1 MASRPI
7 NPLSPPA
14 SDLVNSGGP
23 GGVIPFPPM
32 GAATSQSAT
41 PQLPALTNSVAEG
54 EAPDEEKEFDKLMK
68 KLRPGSELHRSV
80 IARLNNML
88 KFSSN
93 KMSGNYARFRNM
105 ELKVQAYLHSQ
116 DYEELVTTINDSKG
130 ASIPQPI
137 QIVVPYAYAT
147 LHAAATYMGT
157 VLLGRKPMFP
167 IMGVRGTTAEQAR
180 FMENCI
186 QSNLDASMGLEIGWQ
201 HIWDTLLYGFGTIK
215 CGWQEKRGKTMRWQN
230 GQRLFTDELKFAGNS
245 LGNIDPYNAR
255 PDPRVPLHQC
265 HKRGDFFFD
274 INTVSSTILTD
285 RGRLKDDGS
294 RELYWVRET
303 LQSVKSRGRRLGDES
318 ARAPRGLGGRA
329 EIAPAD
335 VTGFVELVEGTVR
348 LSPKDWGIGDEQQSE
363 LWHFI
368 WVEGVQILSA
378 RPLGAMHE
386 EHPYL
391 SGEPT
396 SLGYDFL
403 SMSQGEMISVFQD
416 MLSWLVSSRMENVRA
431 SIANSYVVDP
441 ARIEMNDMRASA
453 IGRII
458 RLKQAAMGLPV
469 DQAIMQ
475 LQVNDV
481 TGGHFNDIQTIRL
494 LADAATG
501 VNDNLR
507 GIQSAGGRR
516 SATEARMS
524 MQAGASRL
532 SQLAMRLSGQSFQGL
547 SGQMISNIQQ
557 WMPEEFWIETTGDEG
572 AQSIKATPEMLV
584 GNFNFKVSD
593 GTLPL
598 DRGALLEQWKEIL
611 FGIAQ
616 DPELRQEWN
625 LNEIFRYIAHMGGA
639 NNIDSFRR
647 QPQKQIA
654 GPGEDPSAGGTPT
667 GDPGTAPPPPAALAF
682 AQQQA

>member
-1 MASRPI
+1 MATQPI
-7 NPLSPPA
+7 NPLTPPA
-14 SDLVNSGGP
+14 NDVFRGGQLPSMGMLSG
-23 GGVIPFPPM
+23 
-32 GAATSQSAT
+32 QSAT
-41 PQLPALTNSVAEG
+41 PMLPALTNAVMDSDP
-54 EAPDEEKEFDKLMK
+54 PDEEGEFEKTMK
-68 KLRPGSELHRSV
+68 KLRPGSELHRTVLS
-80 IARLNNML
+80 RLDNML
-88 KFSSN
+88 KFSGR

-116 DYEELVTTINDSKG
+116 DYEQLVTTINSSKG
-130 ASIPQPI
+130 AEIPEPI

-167 IMGVRGTTAEQAR
+167 VMGVRGTTMEQAR
-180 FMENCI
+180 FMESCI
-186 QSNLDASMGLEIGWQ
+186 QSNLDASMGMEMGWQ
-201 HIWDTLLYGFGTIK
+201 HIWDTLLYGFGTVK
-215 CGWQEKRGKTMRWQN
+215 VGWQEKHGKTMRWQN
-230 GQRLFTDELKFAGNS
+230 GKRIFSDELKFAGNT

-265 HKRGDFFFD
+265 HIRGDFFFD
-274 INTVSSTILTD
+274 ITTTSSTLLLDQERRKEVYWI
-285 RGRLKDDGS
+285 KDS
-294 RELYWVRET
+294 LRA
-303 LQSVKSRGRRLGDES
+303 VKNLGRRRLTEDS
-318 ARAPRGLGGRA
+318 SRAPRGLGGRA
-329 EIAPAD
+329 ELNPSD
-335 VTGFVELVEGTVR
+335 VTGFVELVEGTAR
-348 LSPKDWGIGDEQQSE
+348 ISPKDWGLGDQQESE
-363 LWHFI
+363 LWHFV
-368 WVEGVQILSA
+368 WMDGVQVISA
-378 RPLGAMHE
+378 KPLGAIHE
-386 EHPYL
+386 QHPYL

-458 RLKQAAMGLPV
+458 RMKQGAMGLPV
-469 DQAIMQ
+469 NQAVMQ
-475 LQVNDV
+475 LAVNDV

-532 SQLAMRLSGQSFQGL
+532 SQLAMRLSGQSFQGIA
-547 SGQMISNIQQ
+547 SQMISNIQQ
-557 WMPEEFWIETTGDEG
+557 WMPDEFWVEMTGDEG
-572 AQSIKATPEMLV
+572 GASQKATPEMLV
-584 GNFNFKVSD
+584 GDFNFKVSD

-598 DRGALLEQWKEIL
+598 DRGALVEQWKEIL

-616 DPELRQEWN
+616 DPELRQNWD
-625 LNEIFRYIAHMGGA
+625 LNEIFRYVALQGGA
-639 NNIDSFRR
+639 SNIDSFRR
-647 QPQKQIA
+647 APPPTIA
-654 GPGEDPSAGGTPT
+654 PPGVDPSIGGTPT

-682 AQQQA
+682 AQRT